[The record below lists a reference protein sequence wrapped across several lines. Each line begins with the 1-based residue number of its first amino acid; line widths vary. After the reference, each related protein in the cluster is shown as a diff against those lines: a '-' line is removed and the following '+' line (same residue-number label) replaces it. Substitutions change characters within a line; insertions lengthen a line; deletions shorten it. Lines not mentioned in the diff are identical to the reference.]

1 MNGFVWALIM
11 LAMYFMPTIVAES
24 RKHRSSTSVL
34 VINLFLGWTLIGWV
48 VALAIA
54 CNSNVEDRKRGY

>member
-1 MNGFVWALIM
+1 MNPIIFFLLM
-11 LAMYFMPTIVAES
+11 LALYLLPTIVAEV
-24 RKHRSSTSVL
+24 RAHKSSNSVL

-54 CNSNVEDRKRGY
+54 FNSNVEDRKRGY